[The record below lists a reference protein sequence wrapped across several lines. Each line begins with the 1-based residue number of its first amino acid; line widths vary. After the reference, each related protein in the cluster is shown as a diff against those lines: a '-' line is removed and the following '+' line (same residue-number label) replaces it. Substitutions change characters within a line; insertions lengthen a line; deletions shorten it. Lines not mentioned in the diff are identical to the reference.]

1 MSGHRDADKA
11 PDSRDIKGVESLGFD
26 EWLNVRLKEKRLRYM
41 NIWN

>member
-1 MSGHRDADKA
+1 MSGYRDVDKA
-11 PDSRDIKGVESLGFD
+11 LDLRDIKGVELLGFD